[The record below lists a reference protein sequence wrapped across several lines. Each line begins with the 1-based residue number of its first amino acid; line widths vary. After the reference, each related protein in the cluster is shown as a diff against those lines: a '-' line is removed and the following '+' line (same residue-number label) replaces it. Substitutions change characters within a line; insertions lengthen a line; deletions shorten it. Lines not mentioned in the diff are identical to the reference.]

1 MATLGCYLGGL
12 LAGAPS
18 IRSVRARPL
27 RRPVRGLPA
36 GAGGG
41 GDIADSTGAR
51 AASDAPAIYVYRAS
65 AGHMLSRRLI
75 FAAAADL
82 RGGALVVIR
91 GAPGRRVPGGAGA
104 RR

>member
-41 GDIADSTGAR
+41 DVADSTGAR
-51 AASDAPAIYVYRAS
+51 AAPDAPAIYVYRAS
-65 AGHMLSRRLI
+65 AGHMLGRRII
-75 FAAAADL
+75 FAAAAGL
-82 RGGALVVIR
+82 RGGAPVVIR
-91 GAPGRRVPGGAGA
+91 GAPGRRVPGGASA

>member
-12 LAGAPS
+12 LASAPS

-41 GDIADSTGAR
+41 DVADSTGAR
-51 AASDAPAIYVYRAS
+51 AAPDAPAIYVYRAS